1 MLKGVCAQCLQW
13 QIDPDSG
20 ERTEAV
26 FSCAQQDQP
35 LFAIDLDN
43 LAARQSQNR
52 MQETVTSLWL
62 DYVLDCDSIEAGTSA

>member
-1 MLKGVCAQCLQW
+1 MA
-13 QIDPDSG
+13 DRSHSG
-20 ERTEAV
+20 ERTQAV

-52 MQETVTSLWL
+52 LSEILTGLWL
-62 DYVLDCDSIEAGTSA
+62 DYMLENKNPT